1 MILAR
6 ALAGVHLGATTSLV
20 FAYFSV
26 SFEKYTENLKTIGEY
41 KKEKAKR
48 AKGYVFSLYV
58 VGNTLGLPIGVGKLL
73 ENG

>member
-26 SFEKYTENLKTIGEY
+26 SFEKYTDNLKTIGEY
-41 KKEKAKR
+41 KKEKAEKV
-48 AKGYVFSLYV
+48 KGYVFGLYNL
-58 VGNTLGLPIGVGKLL
+58 GHTLGFFVG
-73 ENG
+73 EGNAS